1 MNHSVL
7 FSNTREDDNAGDSD
21 GDDDH
26 DDDDDDGDTLQLNL
40 TFRASSTA
48 KVMQA
53 RAKPLL

>member
-1 MNHSVL
+1 ML
-7 FSNTREDDNAGDSD
+7 FVNTREDDNAGDSD

-40 TFRASSTA
+40 TFRALSTA

>member
-1 MNHSVL
+1 MMMVE
-7 FSNTREDDNAGDSD
+7 EDDDDDGD
-21 GDDDH
+21 DDDH